1 MLVHGFILVECIGF
15 EFKLEFEFKLVECCL
30 EKKRGRKNQKREE
43 TQKTKPKIQFHRANP
58 RPLFSFSPGRT
69 SSPFPVGLISLFLF
83 GPSSAAQLPSFYRLA
98 QLIPFPPPHGW
109 PDPARPASPL
119 SRTARARSP
128 PSPRISPAPMP
139 RSLLPLSRRPHL
151 SALSSPPCRA
161 SVCWPG
167 RASRR
172 ARALGH
178 LRHVNSPA
186 ITATSSTRGLRLL
199 EPGTLE
205 TDRTGSVV
213 RIRNHRGCVART
225 PWRLPAPS

>member
-1 MLVHGFILVECIGF
+1 MLFG
-15 EFKLEFEFKLVECCL
+15 K
-30 EKKRGRKNQKREE
+30 EKGKKNQKREE
-43 TQKTKPKIQFHRANP
+43 TQKTKPKTQFPRANP

-69 SSPFPVGLISLFLF
+69 SSPFPVGPISLFLF
-83 GPSSAAQLPSFYRLA
+83 GPSSAAQLPSFYRPT
-98 QLIPFPPPHGW
+98 QLLPFPLPTDGPIPHGSLHRS
-109 PDPARPASPL
+109 AALRV
-119 SRTARARSP
+119 ARSA
-128 PSPRISPAPMP
+128 PSPRISPAPTP

-178 LRHVNSPA
+178 LRHVYSPA
-186 ITATSSTRGLRLL
+186 ITAASSARDLRLL

-205 TDRTGSVV
+205 TDRTGSIV
-213 RIRNHRGCVART
+213 RIRNHRGRVART